1 MKDGT
6 MKLQGRYALV
16 TGAGSGIGQATALLF
31 AQEGAHVIAADM
43 NAEALQ
49 ATREKMAQRGLQVET
64 ALLNVTDEEMVKA
77 VVAQTVERC
86 GHVDLLLNIAGIG
99 STQTAVDTDLETW
112 ERVFA
117 VNVRGTFL
125 MSKYLLPSMIQQNFG
140 VIINMASVAGM
151 VGLPDRAAYCA
162 SKAAVIGLTRAMAVD
177 HVKQGIRVNAI
188 CPGTVDS
195 PWVGRLLDAADDA
208 TEARRKLVARQP
220 MGRLGLPEE
229 IAETALYLA
238 SDAASFIT
246 GTTLAIDGGLTA
258 Q

>member
-1 MKDGT
+1 
-6 MKLQGRYALV
+6 MKLQGKYALV

-31 AQEGAHVIAADM
+31 AQEGAHIIAADM
-43 NAEALQ
+43 NVEGLQ
-49 ATREKMAQRGLQVET
+49 STQQKMAERGLQVET
-64 ALLNVTDEEMVKA
+64 VVLNVTEESMVKS
-77 VVAQTVERC
+77 VVAQTLERH
-86 GHVDLLLNIAGIG
+86 GRVDLLLNIAGIG
-99 STQTAVDTDLETW
+99 STQTVVDTDLEIW

-125 MSKYLLPSMIQQNFG
+125 MSKYLLPAMIQQNFG
-140 VIINMASVAGM
+140 VIINMASVAGL

-208 TEARRKLVARQP
+208 AEARRKLVARQP
-220 MGRLGLPEE
+220 MGRLGQPEE
-229 IAETALYLA
+229 IAEAALYLA
-238 SDAASFIT
+238 SDAARFIT